1 MSESGANADIN
12 TSVADPN
19 ASGLT
24 TWQRIKAIMGGSA
37 GNMVEWYDWFAY
49 TSFSVFFAASFFPK
63 GDPTAQLLAAQI
75 PNVVSFLA
83 RPLGA
88 WIMGRFSDKYGRK
101 AGLIVA
107 VLMMCLGS
115 LLLACAPTYAYL
127 NQWGLGFL
135 APWILGVA
143 RLVQGLSV
151 GGQYGAAATYMSEMA
166 TRKRRGFWSS
176 FQYVTLIGGQLL
188 AVTVA
193 IILQQIFP
201 ESAIKDWAWRL
212 AFFIGAGLAVVVLFI
227 QKSLHETD
235 SYKNSKAAG
244 HTSNT
249 WTLFSK
255 YPKEVFAIIGL
266 TAAGTSGFYAYTT
279 YMGKFLITP
288 HNGADVAHFT
298 KPQASN
304 INFIMLVIFMFAQP
318 LCGHL
323 ADKFGRKTL
332 LMGTFILS
340 ALAAYPA
347 YTAISQATTIWSAA
361 LLCAIPLVLLSG
373 YTSISA
379 VVKAELFPTHVRALG
394 VALPYALSNAVFGAL
409 VEPTALG
416 LKASGKETY
425 FYWYIAALM
434 VLGLI
439 TAALLRD
446 TKKHSLILED

>member
-12 TSVADPN
+12 TSVANPD
-19 ASGLT
+19 AKGLT
-24 TWQRIKAIMGGSA
+24 TFQRIKAIMGGSA

-88 WIMGRFSDKYGRK
+88 WIMGRFSDHYGRK
-101 AGLIVA
+101 LGLIVA
-107 VLMMCLGS
+107 VIMMCVGS
-115 LLLACAPTYAYL
+115 LILACAPTYA
-127 NQWGLGFL
+127 QVGMA
-135 APWILGVA
+135 APWILGIA
-143 RLVQGLSV
+143 RLIQGLSV

-193 IILQQIFP
+193 IILQKIFP
-201 ESAIKDWAWRL
+201 EAAIKDWAWRL

-227 QKSLHETD
+227 QGSLHETE
-235 SYKNSKAAG
+235 SYKNAKAAG
-244 HTSNT
+244 HKSNT

-255 YPKEVFAIIGL
+255 YPKEVLAIIGL

-279 YMGKFLITP
+279 YMGKFLISP
-288 HNGADVAHFT
+288 HHGNAEAHFT

-304 INFIMLVIFMFAQP
+304 INFIMLLIFMAAQP

-323 ADKFGRKTL
+323 ADKFGRKKL
-332 LMGTFILS
+332 LMGTFLLS
-340 ALAAYPA
+340 AIAAYPA
-347 YTAISQATTIWSAA
+347 YTAISNATTVWSAA

-379 VVKAELFPTHVRALG
+379 VVKAELFPAHVRALG
-394 VALPYALSNAVFGAL
+394 VALPYAMSNAVFGAI
-409 VEPTALG
+409 VEPAALG
-416 LKASGKETY
+416 AKAGGHETY
-425 FYWYIAALM
+425 FYWYISALM
-434 VLGLI
+434 IAGLI
-439 TAALLRD
+439 TAFLLRE
-446 TKKHSLILED
+446 TKTSSLILED